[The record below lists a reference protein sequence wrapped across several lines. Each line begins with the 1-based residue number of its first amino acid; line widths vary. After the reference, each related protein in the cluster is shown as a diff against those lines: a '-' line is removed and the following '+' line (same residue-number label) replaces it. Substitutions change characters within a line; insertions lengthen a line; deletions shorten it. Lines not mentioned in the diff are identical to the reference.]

1 MKIWGLVLMTY
12 LLIDVERI
20 IKLVISAAMARRME
34 ISIASL
40 WMMKKKLV
48 KFLAELYFIKSP
60 QVGPW

>member
-1 MKIWGLVLMTY
+1 MTY

-34 ISIASL
+34 ISIVSL